1 MKNFLLFTAIFIVWA
16 GSAIAA
22 DSRARAPYSET
33 YASAL
38 AFADDP
44 RQNDNG
50 IQMYPN
56 PVTEGRITI
65 KSEEA
70 FTLIQILNI
79 TGEIVYNQEFPA
91 GSNSEVIELN
101 NIQKGMYLVRVGF
114 AGKPNFTAKIIVK

>member
-22 DSRARAPYSET
+22 DLPPYNET

-114 AGKPNFTAKIIVK
+114 TGKPNYTAKIIVK